1 MAESRYTFSKKL
13 KDGTIVTPAST
24 YKINRA
30 VRTGAISSSTI
41 ILEQGQRLDHIAG
54 AVYGDSTLWWII
66 AAASG
71 IGWGLQCPPG
81 TIIKIPNNPTD
92 AYGVIV

>member
-1 MAESRYTFSKKL
+1 MAESRYTFSKKI
-13 KDGTIVTPAST
+13 KDGQAVSPANT
-24 YKINRA
+24 FKINKA
-30 VRTGAISSSTI
+30 INAGALAYKTT

-54 AVYGDSTLWWII
+54 VAYGDSTLWWII

-81 TIIKIPNNPTD
+81 TIIKIPINPSD
-92 AYGVIV
+92 AYGFIT